1 MEKQLSINTIFCEA
15 LGKSGKDPF
24 LTFQPKT
31 SNDYLGGAA
40 AIANNVAVFSNK
52 VEFISMIGEK
62 MEYQNFIKKNLRNK
76 FLSQED
82 VYITRQRHRTN
93 LEKCIEHLK
102 NFEKKKSIEDFD
114 KAAEDLRLATRALG
128 MIVGNVDVEEIE
140 QIRKE
145 VMKLNPLGVG
155 SKDLKEYL
163 TFQIGDSNIISNKIV
178 ENYFDDFLNQDKD
191 KIKQHINCTDKE
203 IDEALS
209 FISDQNFS
217 PILDNDLGIENVL
230 PDAIVKEKE
239 DKWLILINDRLLN
252 KYQISQDYLDA
263 AMNSNSSKEEKT
275 FLKNHISDAQNIL
288 DTLNYRSNTL
298 KDVIEQIL
306 LVQGNFLRNKSKF
319 LNPLKLED
327 IANKIDKDI
336 SSISRVVKNK
346 YIDTPIGLISLKSL
360 FSNAL
365 TKKSGKTAST
375 NELKKVM
382 LEIIDAEDKKSP
394 LSDSDV
400 VDKLNEKDFLIARR
414 TVAKYRKLL
423 DIKNVNQRIE
433 K

>member
-1 MEKQLSINTIFCEA
+1 MSKLSTKLRQKQSIVPQQIIKSRLLELSIDE
-15 LGKSGKDPF
+15 
-24 LTFQPKT
+24 
-31 SNDYLGGAA
+31 
-40 AIANNVAVFSNK
+40 
-52 VEFISMIGEK
+52 
-62 MEYQNFIKKNLRNK
+62 
-76 FLSQED
+76 
-82 VYITRQRHRTN
+82 
-93 LEKCIEHLK
+93 LEKDLENEIQVNPVIE
-102 NFEKKKSIEDFD
+102 EKSIEESRSNNQVDSFQDQSSYELFLANIPESKDITDDLIIQIDTSNLDEKSKLIGKEIVFNLD
-114 KAAEDLRLATRALG
+114 KNGFLDIELELIADNH
-128 MIVGNVDVEEIE
+128 NVNVEEIE

-145 VMKLNPLGVG
+145 VMELNPVGVG

-163 TFQIGDSNIISNKIV
+163 TFQIGDSNTLSNKIV

-203 IDEALS
+203 IDEAFS

-306 LVQGNFLRNKSKF
+306 LVQGNFLSNKSEF

-382 LEIIDAEDKKSP
+382 LEIIDTEDKKSP
-394 LSDSDV
+394 LSDSDIV
-400 VDKLNEKDFLIARR
+400 EKLNEKDFLIARR

-423 DIKNVNQRIE
+423 DIKNVNQRIQ

>member
-1 MEKQLSINTIFCEA
+1 MNKLSTKLRQKQSIVPQQIIKSRLLELSIDE
-15 LGKSGKDPF
+15 
-24 LTFQPKT
+24 
-31 SNDYLGGAA
+31 
-40 AIANNVAVFSNK
+40 
-52 VEFISMIGEK
+52 
-62 MEYQNFIKKNLRNK
+62 
-76 FLSQED
+76 
-82 VYITRQRHRTN
+82 
-93 LEKCIEHLK
+93 LEKDLENEIQVNPVIE
-102 NFEKKKSIEDFD
+102 EKSIEESRSNNQVDSFQDQSSYELFLANIPESRDITDDLITQIDTSNLDEKSKLIGKEIVFNLD
-114 KAAEDLRLATRALG
+114 KNGFLDIELELIADNH
-128 MIVGNVDVEEIE
+128 NVDVEEIE
-140 QIRKE
+140 QVRKE
-145 VMKLNPLGVG
+145 VMELNPVGVG

-163 TFQIGDSNIISNKIV
+163 TFQIGDSNALSNKIV

-203 IDEALS
+203 IDEAFS

-217 PILDNDLGIENVL
+217 PIFDNDLGIENVL

-306 LVQGNFLRNKSKF
+306 LVQGNFLSNKSEF

-365 TKKSGKTAST
+365 IKKSGKTAST

-382 LEIIDAEDKKSP
+382 LEIIDVEDKKSP
-394 LSDSDV
+394 LSDSEIV
-400 VDKLNEKDFLIARR
+400 EKLNEKDFLVARR

>member
-1 MEKQLSINTIFCEA
+1 MNKLSTKLRQKQSIVPQQIIKSRLLELSIDE
-15 LGKSGKDPF
+15 
-24 LTFQPKT
+24 
-31 SNDYLGGAA
+31 
-40 AIANNVAVFSNK
+40 
-52 VEFISMIGEK
+52 
-62 MEYQNFIKKNLRNK
+62 
-76 FLSQED
+76 
-82 VYITRQRHRTN
+82 
-93 LEKCIEHLK
+93 LEKDLENEIQVNPVIE
-102 NFEKKKSIEDFD
+102 EKSIEESRSNNQVDSFQDQSSYELFLANVPESKDITDELITQIDTSNLDEKSKLIGKEIVFNLD
-114 KAAEDLRLATRALG
+114 KNGFLDIELELIADNH
-128 MIVGNVDVEEIE
+128 NVDVEEIE

-145 VMKLNPLGVG
+145 VMKLNPEGVG

-163 TFQIGDSNIISNKIV
+163 TFQIGDSNTLSNKIV

-203 IDEALS
+203 IDEAFS

-263 AMNSNSSKEEKT
+263 AMNSNSSKEEKI

-306 LVQGNFLRNKSKF
+306 LVQGNFLSNKSEF

-394 LSDSDV
+394 LSDSDIV
-400 VDKLNEKDFLIARR
+400 EKLNEKDFLIARR

>member
-1 MEKQLSINTIFCEA
+1 MNKLSTKLRQKQSIVPQQIIKSRLLELSIDE
-15 LGKSGKDPF
+15 
-24 LTFQPKT
+24 
-31 SNDYLGGAA
+31 
-40 AIANNVAVFSNK
+40 
-52 VEFISMIGEK
+52 
-62 MEYQNFIKKNLRNK
+62 
-76 FLSQED
+76 
-82 VYITRQRHRTN
+82 
-93 LEKCIEHLK
+93 LEKDLENEIQVNPVIE
-102 NFEKKKSIEDFD
+102 EKSIEESRSNNQVDSFQDQSSYELFLANIPESRDITDDLITQIDTSNLDEKSKLIGKEIVFNLD
-114 KAAEDLRLATRALG
+114 KNGFLDIELELIADNH
-128 MIVGNVDVEEIE
+128 NVDVEEIE
-140 QIRKE
+140 QVRKE
-145 VMKLNPLGVG
+145 VMELNPVGVG

-163 TFQIGDSNIISNKIV
+163 TFQIGDSNALSSKIV

-203 IDEALS
+203 IDEAFS

-306 LVQGNFLRNKSKF
+306 LVQGNFLSNKSEF

-394 LSDSDV
+394 LSDSDIV
-400 VDKLNEKDFLIARR
+400 EKLNEKDFLIARR

>member
-1 MEKQLSINTIFCEA
+1 MNKLSTKLRQKQSIVPQQIIKSRLLELSIDE
-15 LGKSGKDPF
+15 
-24 LTFQPKT
+24 
-31 SNDYLGGAA
+31 
-40 AIANNVAVFSNK
+40 
-52 VEFISMIGEK
+52 
-62 MEYQNFIKKNLRNK
+62 
-76 FLSQED
+76 
-82 VYITRQRHRTN
+82 
-93 LEKCIEHLK
+93 LEKDLENEIQVNPVIE
-102 NFEKKKSIEDFD
+102 EKSIEESRSNNQVDSFQDQSSYELFLANIPESRDITDDLITQIDTSNLDEKSKLIGKEIVFNLD
-114 KAAEDLRLATRALG
+114 KNGFLDIELELIADNH
-128 MIVGNVDVEEIE
+128 NVDVEEIE

-145 VMKLNPLGVG
+145 VMELNPVGVG

-163 TFQIGDSNIISNKIV
+163 TFQIGDSNALSNKIV

-203 IDEALS
+203 IDEAFS

-217 PILDNDLGIENVL
+217 PIFDNDLGIENVL

-306 LVQGNFLRNKSKF
+306 LVQGNFLSNKSEF

-365 TKKSGKTAST
+365 TKKSGKIAST

-394 LSDSDV
+394 LSDSDIV
-400 VDKLNEKDFLIARR
+400 EKLNEKDFLVARR

>member
-1 MEKQLSINTIFCEA
+1 MNKLSTKLRQKQSIVPQQIIKSRLLELSIDE
-15 LGKSGKDPF
+15 
-24 LTFQPKT
+24 
-31 SNDYLGGAA
+31 
-40 AIANNVAVFSNK
+40 
-52 VEFISMIGEK
+52 
-62 MEYQNFIKKNLRNK
+62 
-76 FLSQED
+76 
-82 VYITRQRHRTN
+82 
-93 LEKCIEHLK
+93 LEKDLENEIQVNPVIE
-102 NFEKKKSIEDFD
+102 EKSIEESRSNNQVDSFQDQSSYELFLANIPESRDITDDLITQIDTSNLDEKSKLIGKEIVFNLD
-114 KAAEDLRLATRALG
+114 KNGFLDIELELIADNH
-128 MIVGNVDVEEIE
+128 NVDVEEIE
-140 QIRKE
+140 QVRKE
-145 VMKLNPLGVG
+145 VMELNPVGVG

-163 TFQIGDSNIISNKIV
+163 TFQIGDSNALSNKIV

-191 KIKQHINCTDKE
+191 KIKQQINCTDKE
-203 IDEALS
+203 IDEAFS

-288 DTLNYRSNTL
+288 DTLNYRSKTL

-306 LVQGNFLRNKSKF
+306 LVQGDFLSNKSEF

-365 TKKSGKTAST
+365 TKKSGKIAST

-394 LSDSDV
+394 LSDSDIV
-400 VDKLNEKDFLIARR
+400 EKLNEKDFLIARR

>member
-1 MEKQLSINTIFCEA
+1 MSKLSTKLRQKQSIVPQQIIKSRLLELSIDE
-15 LGKSGKDPF
+15 
-24 LTFQPKT
+24 
-31 SNDYLGGAA
+31 
-40 AIANNVAVFSNK
+40 
-52 VEFISMIGEK
+52 
-62 MEYQNFIKKNLRNK
+62 
-76 FLSQED
+76 
-82 VYITRQRHRTN
+82 
-93 LEKCIEHLK
+93 LEKDLENEIQVNPVIE
-102 NFEKKKSIEDFD
+102 EKSIEESRSNNQVDSFQDQSSYELFLANIPESKDITDDLIIQIDTSNLDEKSKLIGKEIVFNLD
-114 KAAEDLRLATRALG
+114 KNGFLDIELELIADNH
-128 MIVGNVDVEEIE
+128 NVNVEEIE

-145 VMKLNPLGVG
+145 VMELNPVGVG

-163 TFQIGDSNIISNKIV
+163 TFQIGDSNTLSNKIV

-203 IDEALS
+203 IDEAFS

-306 LVQGNFLRNKSKF
+306 LVQGNFLSNKSEF

-394 LSDSDV
+394 LSDSDIV
-400 VDKLNEKDFLIARR
+400 EKLNEKDFLIARR

>member
-1 MEKQLSINTIFCEA
+1 MSKLSTKLRQKQSIVPQQIIKSRLLELSIDE
-15 LGKSGKDPF
+15 
-24 LTFQPKT
+24 
-31 SNDYLGGAA
+31 
-40 AIANNVAVFSNK
+40 
-52 VEFISMIGEK
+52 
-62 MEYQNFIKKNLRNK
+62 
-76 FLSQED
+76 
-82 VYITRQRHRTN
+82 
-93 LEKCIEHLK
+93 LEKDLENEIQVNPVIE
-102 NFEKKKSIEDFD
+102 EKSIEESRSNNQVDSFQDQSSYELFLANIPESKDITDDLIIQLDTSNLDEKSKLIGKEIVFNLD
-114 KAAEDLRLATRALG
+114 KNGFLDIELELIADNH
-128 MIVGNVDVEEIE
+128 NVNVEEIE

-145 VMKLNPLGVG
+145 VMELNPVGVG

-163 TFQIGDSNIISNKIV
+163 TFQIGDSNTLSYKIV

-203 IDEALS
+203 IDEAFS

-306 LVQGNFLRNKSKF
+306 LVQGDFLSNKSEF

-365 TKKSGKTAST
+365 TKKSGKNAST

-394 LSDSDV
+394 LSDSEIV
-400 VDKLNEKDFLIARR
+400 EKLNEKDFLVARR

>member
-1 MEKQLSINTIFCEA
+1 MNKLSAKLRQKQSIVPQQIIKSRLLELSIDE
-15 LGKSGKDPF
+15 
-24 LTFQPKT
+24 
-31 SNDYLGGAA
+31 
-40 AIANNVAVFSNK
+40 
-52 VEFISMIGEK
+52 
-62 MEYQNFIKKNLRNK
+62 
-76 FLSQED
+76 
-82 VYITRQRHRTN
+82 
-93 LEKCIEHLK
+93 LEKDLENEIQVNPVIE
-102 NFEKKKSIEDFD
+102 EKSIEESRSNNQVDSFQDQSSYELFLANIPESKDITDDLITQIDTSNLDEKSKLIGKEIVFNLD
-114 KAAEDLRLATRALG
+114 KNGFLDIELELIADNH
-128 MIVGNVDVEEIE
+128 NVDVEEIE

-145 VMKLNPLGVG
+145 VMELNPVGVG

-163 TFQIGDSNIISNKIV
+163 TFQIGDSNVLSNKIV

-203 IDEALS
+203 IDEAFS

-306 LVQGNFLRNKSKF
+306 LVQGNFLSNKSEF

-394 LSDSDV
+394 LSDSDIV
-400 VDKLNEKDFLIARR
+400 EKLNEKDFLIARR

>member
-1 MEKQLSINTIFCEA
+1 MNKLSTKLRQKQSIVPQQIIKSRLLELSIDE
-15 LGKSGKDPF
+15 
-24 LTFQPKT
+24 
-31 SNDYLGGAA
+31 
-40 AIANNVAVFSNK
+40 
-52 VEFISMIGEK
+52 
-62 MEYQNFIKKNLRNK
+62 
-76 FLSQED
+76 
-82 VYITRQRHRTN
+82 
-93 LEKCIEHLK
+93 LEKDLENEIQVNPVIE
-102 NFEKKKSIEDFD
+102 EKSIEESRSNNQVDSFQDQSSYELFLANIPESRDITDDLITQIDTSNLDEKSKLIGKEIVFNLD
-114 KAAEDLRLATRALG
+114 KNGFLDIELELIADNH
-128 MIVGNVDVEEIE
+128 NVDVEEIE

-145 VMKLNPLGVG
+145 VMELNPVGVG

-163 TFQIGDSNIISNKIV
+163 TFQIGDSNALSNKIV

-191 KIKQHINCTDKE
+191 KIKQHINCSDKE
-203 IDEALS
+203 IDEAFS

-306 LVQGNFLRNKSKF
+306 LVQGNFLSNKSEF

-394 LSDSDV
+394 LSDSDIV
-400 VDKLNEKDFLIARR
+400 EKLNEKDFLIARR

>member
-1 MEKQLSINTIFCEA
+1 MNKLSTKLRQKQSIVPQQIIKSRLLELSIDE
-15 LGKSGKDPF
+15 
-24 LTFQPKT
+24 
-31 SNDYLGGAA
+31 
-40 AIANNVAVFSNK
+40 
-52 VEFISMIGEK
+52 
-62 MEYQNFIKKNLRNK
+62 
-76 FLSQED
+76 
-82 VYITRQRHRTN
+82 
-93 LEKCIEHLK
+93 LEKDLENEIQVNPVIE
-102 NFEKKKSIEDFD
+102 EKSIEESRSNNQVDSFQDQSSYELFLANIPESKDITDDLITQIDTSNLDEKSKLIGKEIVFNLD
-114 KAAEDLRLATRALG
+114 KNGFLDIELELIADNH
-128 MIVGNVDVEEIE
+128 NVDVEEIE
-140 QIRKE
+140 QVRKE
-145 VMKLNPLGVG
+145 VMELNPVGVG

-163 TFQIGDSNIISNKIV
+163 TFQIGDSNALSNKIV

-203 IDEALS
+203 IDEAFS

-288 DTLNYRSNTL
+288 DTLNYRSNAL

-306 LVQGNFLRNKSKF
+306 LVQGNFLSNKSEF

-394 LSDSDV
+394 LSDSDIV
-400 VDKLNEKDFLIARR
+400 EKLNEKDFLIARR

>member
-1 MEKQLSINTIFCEA
+1 MNKLSTKLRQKQSIVPQQIIKSRLLELSIDE
-15 LGKSGKDPF
+15 
-24 LTFQPKT
+24 
-31 SNDYLGGAA
+31 
-40 AIANNVAVFSNK
+40 
-52 VEFISMIGEK
+52 
-62 MEYQNFIKKNLRNK
+62 
-76 FLSQED
+76 
-82 VYITRQRHRTN
+82 
-93 LEKCIEHLK
+93 LEKDLENEIQVNPVIE
-102 NFEKKKSIEDFD
+102 EKSIEESRSNNQVDSFQDQSSYELFLANIPESKDITDDLITQIDTSNLDEISKLIGKEIVFNLD
-114 KAAEDLRLATRALG
+114 KNGFLDIELELIADNH
-128 MIVGNVDVEEIE
+128 NVDVEEIE

-145 VMKLNPLGVG
+145 VMELNPVGVG

-163 TFQIGDSNIISNKIV
+163 TFQIGDSNSLSNKIV
-178 ENYFDDFLNQDKD
+178 ENHFDDFLNQDKD
-191 KIKQHINCTDKE
+191 KIKQHINCSDKE
-203 IDEALS
+203 IDEAFS

-306 LVQGNFLRNKSKF
+306 LVQGNFLSNKSEF

-394 LSDSDV
+394 LSDSDIV
-400 VDKLNEKDFLIARR
+400 EKLNEKDFLIARR

-423 DIKNVNQRIE
+423 DIKNLNQRIE

>member
-1 MEKQLSINTIFCEA
+1 MNKLSTKLRQKQSIVPQQIIKSRLLELSIDE
-15 LGKSGKDPF
+15 
-24 LTFQPKT
+24 
-31 SNDYLGGAA
+31 
-40 AIANNVAVFSNK
+40 
-52 VEFISMIGEK
+52 
-62 MEYQNFIKKNLRNK
+62 
-76 FLSQED
+76 
-82 VYITRQRHRTN
+82 
-93 LEKCIEHLK
+93 LEKDLENEIQVNPVIE
-102 NFEKKKSIEDFD
+102 EKSIEESRSNNQVDSFQDQSSYELFLANVPESKDITDELITQIDTSNLDEKSKLIGKEIVFNLD
-114 KAAEDLRLATRALG
+114 KNGFLDIELELIADNH
-128 MIVGNVDVEEIE
+128 NVDVEEIE

-145 VMKLNPLGVG
+145 VMELNPEGVG

-163 TFQIGDSNIISNKIV
+163 TFQIGDSNTLSNKIV

-203 IDEALS
+203 IDEAFS

-306 LVQGNFLRNKSKF
+306 LVQGNFLSNKSEF

-394 LSDSDV
+394 LSDSDIV
-400 VDKLNEKDFLIARR
+400 EKLNEKDFLIARR

>member
-1 MEKQLSINTIFCEA
+1 MREKIHQLEVRVLPT
-15 LGKSGKDPF
+15 LP
-24 LTFQPKT
+24 
-31 SNDYLGGAA
+31 
-40 AIANNVAVFSNK
+40 
-52 VEFISMIGEK
+52 
-62 MEYQNFIKKNLRNK
+62 
-76 FLSQED
+76 
-82 VYITRQRHRTN
+82 
-93 LEKCIEHLK
+93 
-102 NFEKKKSIEDFD
+102 KSIFNISKRFILPLMGQSYFIECP
-114 KAAEDLRLATRALG
+114 KCQYQSKEIILG
-128 MIVGNVDVEEIE
+128 VTFLFGNVE
-140 QIRKE
+140 
-145 VMKLNPLGVG
+145 
-155 SKDLKEYL
+155 
-163 TFQIGDSNIISNKIV
+163 
-178 ENYFDDFLNQDKD
+178 
-191 KIKQHINCTDKE
+191 
-203 IDEALS
+203 
-209 FISDQNFS
+209 
-217 PILDNDLGIENVL
+217 
-230 PDAIVKEKE
+230 
-239 DKWLILINDRLLN
+239 
-252 KYQISQDYLDA
+252 
-263 AMNSNSSKEEKT
+263 
-275 FLKNHISDAQNIL
+275 NIL

-306 LVQGNFLRNKSKF
+306 LVQGNFLSNKSEF

-394 LSDSDV
+394 LSDSDIV
-400 VDKLNEKDFLIARR
+400 EKLNEKDFLIARR

>member
-1 MEKQLSINTIFCEA
+1 MNKLSTKLRQKQSIVPQQIIKSRLLELSIDE
-15 LGKSGKDPF
+15 
-24 LTFQPKT
+24 
-31 SNDYLGGAA
+31 
-40 AIANNVAVFSNK
+40 
-52 VEFISMIGEK
+52 
-62 MEYQNFIKKNLRNK
+62 
-76 FLSQED
+76 
-82 VYITRQRHRTN
+82 
-93 LEKCIEHLK
+93 LEKDLENEIQVNPVIE
-102 NFEKKKSIEDFD
+102 EKSIEESRSNNQVDSFQDQSSYELFLANIPESKDIIDDLITQIDTSNLDEKPKLIGKEIVFNLD
-114 KAAEDLRLATRALG
+114 KNGFLDIELELIADNH
-128 MIVGNVDVEEIE
+128 NVDVEEIE

-145 VMKLNPLGVG
+145 VMELNPVGVG

-163 TFQIGDSNIISNKIV
+163 TFQIGDSNALSNKIV

-203 IDEALS
+203 IDEAFS

-306 LVQGNFLRNKSKF
+306 LVQGNFLSNKSEF

-394 LSDSDV
+394 LSDSDIV
-400 VDKLNEKDFLIARR
+400 EKLNEKDFLIARR

>member
-1 MEKQLSINTIFCEA
+1 MSKLSTKLRQKQSIVPQQIIKSRLLELSIDE
-15 LGKSGKDPF
+15 
-24 LTFQPKT
+24 
-31 SNDYLGGAA
+31 
-40 AIANNVAVFSNK
+40 
-52 VEFISMIGEK
+52 
-62 MEYQNFIKKNLRNK
+62 
-76 FLSQED
+76 
-82 VYITRQRHRTN
+82 
-93 LEKCIEHLK
+93 LEKDLENEIQVNPVIE
-102 NFEKKKSIEDFD
+102 EKSIEESRSNNQVDSFQDQSSYELFLANIPESKDITDDLIIQIDTSNLDEKSKLIGKEIVFNLD
-114 KAAEDLRLATRALG
+114 KNGFLDIELELIADNH
-128 MIVGNVDVEEIE
+128 NVNVEEIE

-145 VMKLNPLGVG
+145 VMELNPVGVG

-163 TFQIGDSNIISNKIV
+163 TFQIGDSNTLSSKIV

-203 IDEALS
+203 IDEAFS

-239 DKWLILINDRLLN
+239 DNWLILINDRLLN

-306 LVQGNFLRNKSKF
+306 LVQGNFLSNKSEF

-394 LSDSDV
+394 LSDSDIV
-400 VDKLNEKDFLIARR
+400 EKLNEKDFLIARR

>member
-1 MEKQLSINTIFCEA
+1 MKKLSTKLRQKQSIVPQQIIKSRLLELSVDE
-15 LGKSGKDPF
+15 
-24 LTFQPKT
+24 
-31 SNDYLGGAA
+31 
-40 AIANNVAVFSNK
+40 
-52 VEFISMIGEK
+52 
-62 MEYQNFIKKNLRNK
+62 
-76 FLSQED
+76 
-82 VYITRQRHRTN
+82 
-93 LEKCIEHLK
+93 LEKDLENEIQVNPVIE
-102 NFEKKKSIEDFD
+102 EKSIEESRSNNQVDSFQDQSSYELFLANIPESKDITDDLITQIDTSNLDEKSKLIGKEIVFNLD
-114 KAAEDLRLATRALG
+114 KNGFLDIELELIADNH
-128 MIVGNVDVEEIE
+128 NVDVEEIE

-145 VMKLNPLGVG
+145 VMELNPAGVG

-163 TFQIGDSNIISNKIV
+163 TFQIGDSNILSSKIV
-178 ENYFDDFLNQDKD
+178 ENFFDDFLNQDKD
-191 KIKQHINCTDKE
+191 KIKQHLNCSDKE
-203 IDEALS
+203 IDKAFS

-239 DKWLILINDRLLN
+239 DKWLILINDRLLD

-306 LVQGNFLRNKSKF
+306 LVQGNFLSNKSEF

-394 LSDSDV
+394 LSDSDIV
-400 VDKLNEKDFLIARR
+400 EKLNEKDFLIARR

-423 DIKNVNQRIE
+423 DIKNVNQRIQ

>member
-1 MEKQLSINTIFCEA
+1 MNKLSTKLRQKQSIVPQQIIKSRLLELSIDE
-15 LGKSGKDPF
+15 
-24 LTFQPKT
+24 
-31 SNDYLGGAA
+31 
-40 AIANNVAVFSNK
+40 
-52 VEFISMIGEK
+52 
-62 MEYQNFIKKNLRNK
+62 
-76 FLSQED
+76 
-82 VYITRQRHRTN
+82 
-93 LEKCIEHLK
+93 LEKDLENEIQVNPVIE
-102 NFEKKKSIEDFD
+102 EKSIEESRSNNQVDSFQDQSSYELFLANIPESRDITDDLITQIDTSNLDEKSKLIGKEIVFNLD
-114 KAAEDLRLATRALG
+114 KNGFLDIELELIADNH
-128 MIVGNVDVEEIE
+128 NVDVEEIE

-145 VMKLNPLGVG
+145 VMELNPVGVG

-163 TFQIGDSNIISNKIV
+163 TFQIGDSNALSNKIV

-191 KIKQHINCTDKE
+191 KIQQHINCTDKE
-203 IDEALS
+203 IDEAFS

-306 LVQGNFLRNKSKF
+306 LVQGNFLSNKSEF

-394 LSDSDV
+394 LSDSDIV
-400 VDKLNEKDFLIARR
+400 EKLNEKDFLIARR

>member
-1 MEKQLSINTIFCEA
+1 MNKLSTKLRQKQSIVPQQIIKSRLLELSIDE
-15 LGKSGKDPF
+15 
-24 LTFQPKT
+24 
-31 SNDYLGGAA
+31 
-40 AIANNVAVFSNK
+40 
-52 VEFISMIGEK
+52 
-62 MEYQNFIKKNLRNK
+62 
-76 FLSQED
+76 
-82 VYITRQRHRTN
+82 
-93 LEKCIEHLK
+93 LEKDLENEIQVNPVIE
-102 NFEKKKSIEDFD
+102 EKSIEESRSNNQIDSFQDQSSYELFLANIPESKDITDDLITQIDTSNLDD
-114 KAAEDLRLATRALG
+114 KSKLIGKE
-128 MIVGNVDVEEIE
+128 IVFNLDKNGFLDIELELIADNHNVDVEEIE

-145 VMKLNPLGVG
+145 VMELNPVGVG

-163 TFQIGDSNIISNKIV
+163 TFQIGDSNALSNKIV

-203 IDEALS
+203 IDEAFS

-263 AMNSNSSKEEKT
+263 AMNSNSSKEEKI

-306 LVQGNFLRNKSKF
+306 LVQGNFLSNKSEF

-394 LSDSDV
+394 LSDSDIV
-400 VDKLNEKDFLIARR
+400 EKLNEKDFLIARR

>member
-1 MEKQLSINTIFCEA
+1 MNKLSTKLRQKQSIVPQQIIKSRLLELSIDE
-15 LGKSGKDPF
+15 
-24 LTFQPKT
+24 
-31 SNDYLGGAA
+31 
-40 AIANNVAVFSNK
+40 
-52 VEFISMIGEK
+52 
-62 MEYQNFIKKNLRNK
+62 
-76 FLSQED
+76 
-82 VYITRQRHRTN
+82 
-93 LEKCIEHLK
+93 LEKDLENEIQVNPVIE
-102 NFEKKKSIEDFD
+102 EKSIEESRSNNQVDSFQDQSSYELFLANIPESRDITDDLITQIDTSNLDEKSKLIGKEIVFNLD
-114 KAAEDLRLATRALG
+114 KNGFLDIELELIADNH
-128 MIVGNVDVEEIE
+128 NVDVEEIE
-140 QIRKE
+140 QVRKE
-145 VMKLNPLGVG
+145 VMELNPVGVG

-163 TFQIGDSNIISNKIV
+163 TFQIGDSNALSNKIV

-217 PILDNDLGIENVL
+217 PIFDNDLGIENVL

-306 LVQGNFLRNKSKF
+306 LVQGNFLSNKSEF

-382 LEIIDAEDKKSP
+382 LEIVDAEDKKSP
-394 LSDSDV
+394 LSDSDIV
-400 VDKLNEKDFLIARR
+400 EKLNEKDFLIARR

-433 K
+433 KWA

>member
-1 MEKQLSINTIFCEA
+1 MNKLSTKLRQKQSIVPQQIIKSRLLELSIDE
-15 LGKSGKDPF
+15 
-24 LTFQPKT
+24 
-31 SNDYLGGAA
+31 
-40 AIANNVAVFSNK
+40 
-52 VEFISMIGEK
+52 
-62 MEYQNFIKKNLRNK
+62 
-76 FLSQED
+76 
-82 VYITRQRHRTN
+82 
-93 LEKCIEHLK
+93 LEKDLENEIQVNPVIE
-102 NFEKKKSIEDFD
+102 EKSIEESRSNNQVDSFQDQSSYELFLANIPESKDITDDLITQIDTSNLDEKSKLIGKEIVFNLD
-114 KAAEDLRLATRALG
+114 KNGFLDIELELIADNH
-128 MIVGNVDVEEIE
+128 NVDVEEIE

-145 VMKLNPLGVG
+145 VMKLNPEGVG

-163 TFQIGDSNIISNKIV
+163 TFQIGDSNTLSNKIV

-203 IDEALS
+203 IDEAFS

-306 LVQGNFLRNKSKF
+306 LVQGNFLSNKSEF

-394 LSDSDV
+394 LSDSDIV
-400 VDKLNEKDFLIARR
+400 EKLNEKDFLIARR

>member
-1 MEKQLSINTIFCEA
+1 MNKLSTKLRQKQSIVPQQIIKSRLLELSIDE
-15 LGKSGKDPF
+15 
-24 LTFQPKT
+24 
-31 SNDYLGGAA
+31 
-40 AIANNVAVFSNK
+40 
-52 VEFISMIGEK
+52 
-62 MEYQNFIKKNLRNK
+62 
-76 FLSQED
+76 
-82 VYITRQRHRTN
+82 
-93 LEKCIEHLK
+93 LEKDLENEIQVNPVIE
-102 NFEKKKSIEDFD
+102 EKSIEESRSNNQVDSFQDQSSYELFLANIPEIRDITDDLITQIDTSNLDEKSKLIGKEIVFNLD
-114 KAAEDLRLATRALG
+114 KNGFLDIELELIADNH
-128 MIVGNVDVEEIE
+128 NVDVEEIE

-145 VMKLNPLGVG
+145 VMKLNPEGVG

-163 TFQIGDSNIISNKIV
+163 TFQIGDSNTLSNKIV

-203 IDEALS
+203 IDEAFS

-239 DKWLILINDRLLN
+239 DKWLILINARLLN

-306 LVQGNFLRNKSKF
+306 LVQGNFLSNKSEF

-394 LSDSDV
+394 LSDSDIV
-400 VDKLNEKDFLIARR
+400 EKLNEKDFLIARR

>member
-1 MEKQLSINTIFCEA
+1 MNKLSTKLRQKQSIVPQQIIKSRLLELSIDE
-15 LGKSGKDPF
+15 
-24 LTFQPKT
+24 
-31 SNDYLGGAA
+31 
-40 AIANNVAVFSNK
+40 
-52 VEFISMIGEK
+52 
-62 MEYQNFIKKNLRNK
+62 
-76 FLSQED
+76 
-82 VYITRQRHRTN
+82 
-93 LEKCIEHLK
+93 LEKDLENEIQVNPVIE
-102 NFEKKKSIEDFD
+102 EKSIEESRSNNQVDSFQDQSSYELFLANIPESKDITDDLITQIDTSNLDEKSKLIGKEIVFNLD
-114 KAAEDLRLATRALG
+114 KNGFLDIELELIADNH
-128 MIVGNVDVEEIE
+128 NVDVEEIE
-140 QIRKE
+140 QVRKE
-145 VMKLNPLGVG
+145 VMELNPVGVG

-163 TFQIGDSNIISNKIV
+163 TFQIGDSNALSSKIV

-203 IDEALS
+203 IDEAFS

-306 LVQGNFLRNKSKF
+306 LVQGNFLSNKSEF

-382 LEIIDAEDKKSP
+382 LQIIDAEDKKSP
-394 LSDSDV
+394 LSDSDIV
-400 VDKLNEKDFLIARR
+400 EKLNEKDFLIARR

>member
-1 MEKQLSINTIFCEA
+1 MNKLSTKLRQKQSIVPQQIIKSRLLELSIDE
-15 LGKSGKDPF
+15 
-24 LTFQPKT
+24 
-31 SNDYLGGAA
+31 
-40 AIANNVAVFSNK
+40 
-52 VEFISMIGEK
+52 
-62 MEYQNFIKKNLRNK
+62 
-76 FLSQED
+76 
-82 VYITRQRHRTN
+82 
-93 LEKCIEHLK
+93 LEKDLENEIQVNPVIE
-102 NFEKKKSIEDFD
+102 EKSIEESRSNNQVDSFQDQSSYELFLANIPESRDITDDLITQIDTSNLDEKSKLIGKEIVFNLD
-114 KAAEDLRLATRALG
+114 KNGFLDIELELIADNH
-128 MIVGNVDVEEIE
+128 NVDVEEIE

-145 VMKLNPLGVG
+145 VMKLNPVGVG

-163 TFQIGDSNIISNKIV
+163 TFQIGDSNALSNKIV

-203 IDEALS
+203 IDEAFS

-263 AMNSNSSKEEKT
+263 AMNSNSSKEEKI

-306 LVQGNFLRNKSKF
+306 LVQGNFLSNKSEF

-394 LSDSDV
+394 LSDSDIV
-400 VDKLNEKDFLIARR
+400 EKLNEKDFLIARR

>member
-1 MEKQLSINTIFCEA
+1 MNKLSTKLRQKQSIVPQQIIKSRLLELSIDE
-15 LGKSGKDPF
+15 
-24 LTFQPKT
+24 
-31 SNDYLGGAA
+31 
-40 AIANNVAVFSNK
+40 
-52 VEFISMIGEK
+52 
-62 MEYQNFIKKNLRNK
+62 
-76 FLSQED
+76 
-82 VYITRQRHRTN
+82 
-93 LEKCIEHLK
+93 LEKDLENEIQVNPVIE
-102 NFEKKKSIEDFD
+102 EKSIEESRSNNQVDSFQDQSSYELFLANIPESKDITDDLITQIDTSNLDEISKLIGKEIVFNLD
-114 KAAEDLRLATRALG
+114 KNGFLDIELELIADNH
-128 MIVGNVDVEEIE
+128 NVDVEEIE

-145 VMKLNPLGVG
+145 VMELNPVGVG

-163 TFQIGDSNIISNKIV
+163 TFQIGDSNSLSNKIV

-203 IDEALS
+203 IDEAFS

-306 LVQGNFLRNKSKF
+306 LVQGNFLSNKSEF

-394 LSDSDV
+394 LSDSDIV
-400 VDKLNEKDFLIARR
+400 EKLNEKDFLIARR

>member
-1 MEKQLSINTIFCEA
+1 MNKLSTKLRQKQSIVPQQIIKSRLLELSIDE
-15 LGKSGKDPF
+15 
-24 LTFQPKT
+24 
-31 SNDYLGGAA
+31 
-40 AIANNVAVFSNK
+40 
-52 VEFISMIGEK
+52 
-62 MEYQNFIKKNLRNK
+62 
-76 FLSQED
+76 
-82 VYITRQRHRTN
+82 
-93 LEKCIEHLK
+93 LEKDLENEIQVNPVIE
-102 NFEKKKSIEDFD
+102 EKSIEESRSNNQVDSFQDQSSYELFLANVPESKDITDELITQIDTSNLDEKSKLIGKEIVFNLD
-114 KAAEDLRLATRALG
+114 KNGFLDIELELIADNH
-128 MIVGNVDVEEIE
+128 NVDVEEIE

-145 VMKLNPLGVG
+145 VMELNPVGVG

-163 TFQIGDSNIISNKIV
+163 TFQIGDSNVLSNKIV

-203 IDEALS
+203 IDEAFS

-306 LVQGNFLRNKSKF
+306 LVQGNFLSNKSEF

-394 LSDSDV
+394 LSDSDIV
-400 VDKLNEKDFLIARR
+400 EKLNEKDFLIARR

>member
-1 MEKQLSINTIFCEA
+1 MNKLSTKLRQKQSIVPQQIIKSRLLELSIDELEKDLENEIQVNPVIEE
-15 LGKSGKDPF
+15 KSIQESRLNNQVDSFQDQSSYELFLANIPESKDITDD
-24 LTFQPKT
+24 LITQIDT
-31 SNDYLGGAA
+31 SNLDEKSKLIGKEIVFNLDKNGFLDIELEL
-40 AIANNVAVFSNK
+40 IADN
-52 VEFISMIGEK
+52 
-62 MEYQNFIKKNLRNK
+62 
-76 FLSQED
+76 
-82 VYITRQRHRTN
+82 H
-93 LEKCIEHLK
+93 
-102 NFEKKKSIEDFD
+102 
-114 KAAEDLRLATRALG
+114 
-128 MIVGNVDVEEIE
+128 NVDVEEVE

-145 VMKLNPLGVG
+145 VMELNPVGVG

-163 TFQIGDSNIISNKIV
+163 TFQIGNSNTLSNKIV

-191 KIKQHINCTDKE
+191 KIKKHINCTDKE
-203 IDEALS
+203 IDEAFS

-306 LVQGNFLRNKSKF
+306 LVQGNFLSNKSEF

-346 YIDTPIGLISLKSL
+346 YIDTPIGLIRLKSL
-360 FSNAL
+360 FSNTL

-394 LSDSDV
+394 LSDSDIV
-400 VDKLNEKDFLIARR
+400 EKLNEKDFLIARR

>member
-1 MEKQLSINTIFCEA
+1 MNKLSTKLRQKQSIVPQQIIKSRLLELSIDE
-15 LGKSGKDPF
+15 
-24 LTFQPKT
+24 
-31 SNDYLGGAA
+31 
-40 AIANNVAVFSNK
+40 
-52 VEFISMIGEK
+52 
-62 MEYQNFIKKNLRNK
+62 
-76 FLSQED
+76 
-82 VYITRQRHRTN
+82 
-93 LEKCIEHLK
+93 LEKDLENEIQVNPVIE
-102 NFEKKKSIEDFD
+102 EKSIEESRSNNQIDSFQDQGSYELFLANIPESKDITDDLITQIDTSNLDEKSKLIGKEIIFNLD
-114 KAAEDLRLATRALG
+114 KNGFLDIELELIADNH
-128 MIVGNVDVEEIE
+128 NVNVQEIE
-140 QIRKE
+140 KIRKE
-145 VMKLNPLGVG
+145 VMKLNPVGVG

-163 TFQIGDSNIISNKIV
+163 IVQIGDSNTLSNKIV
-178 ENYFDDFLNQDKD
+178 KNYFDDFLNQDKD
-191 KIKQHINCTDKE
+191 KIKQHIDYTDKE
-203 IDEALS
+203 IDEAFS

-239 DKWLILINDRLLN
+239 DKWLILINDRLIN

-298 KDVIEQIL
+298 KDVIEEIL
-306 LVQGNFLRNKSKF
+306 LVQGNFLSSKSEF

-336 SSISRVVKNK
+336 SSVSRVVKNK

-365 TKKSGKTAST
+365 TKKSGKIAST

-382 LEIIDAEDKKSP
+382 LEIIDTEDKKSP
-394 LSDSDV
+394 LSDSDIV
-400 VDKLNEKDFLIARR
+400 EKLNEKDFLVARR

-423 DIKNVNQRIE
+423 DIKNINQRIE
-433 K
+433 T